1 MRTRTIYNWSLCL
14 TVYKYCLLIQL
25 TQQDARHQN
34 NISLLEET
42 LDCAKG
48 LRRRSNL
55 RYTSTVTPWS
65 ANIPTTHLCDTADC
79 TFQCC
84 VNYLSIYISRN
95 ICFSKAQQPLVG
107 QDFLVIEASWWHSD
121 TPHSI
126 GLFWTSDEPDAEILC
141 DDTQHSQEIDFH
153 APPAGFELAIP
164 AFERKQTHAVDRTAT
179 ETCNSMSLLNLGFLA
194 VVCYFVSLK

>member
-1 MRTRTIYNWSLCL
+1 MIYNWGLCL

-25 TQQDARHQN
+25 TKRNARRQN

-42 LDCAKG
+42 LNCAKG

-65 ANIPTTHLCDTADC
+65 TSIPTTYLCDTADC

-95 ICFSKAQQPLVG
+95 ICFSKVQQPLVG
-107 QDFLVIEASWWHSD
+107 QDFLVIEAWWWHWD

-126 GLFWTSDEPDAEILC
+126 GLFWISDDPDAEISEWRHATFTRDRLPC
-141 DDTQHSQEIDFH
+141 PRRDSNSQSQHSNGSRST
-153 APPAGFELAIP
+153 P
-164 AFERKQTHAVDRTAT
+164 
-179 ETCNSMSLLNLGFLA
+179 
-194 VVCYFVSLK
+194 